1 MASFAILKDLTPK
14 PFVTPKPVL
23 KASSNAVAGVGSLID
38 NVLALTGQS
47 TRGFTP
53 DVSSKSSEREGI
65 DEVLRARIEDAV
77 GQLTSRAGDWELE

>member
-14 PFVTPKPVL
+14 PLL

-65 DEVLRARIEDAV
+65 DEVLRALIEDAV

>member
-1 MASFAILKDLTPK
+1 M
-14 PFVTPKPVL
+14 L

-38 NVLALTGQS
+38 NVLALPGQS

-77 GQLTSRAGDWELE
+77 GQLTSRVGDWALE